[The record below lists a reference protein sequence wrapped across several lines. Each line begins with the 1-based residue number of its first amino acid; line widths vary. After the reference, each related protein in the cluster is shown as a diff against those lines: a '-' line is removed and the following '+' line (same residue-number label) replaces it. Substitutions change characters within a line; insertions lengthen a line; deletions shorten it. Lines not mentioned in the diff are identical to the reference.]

1 MNTFARTTIRLQAQD
16 NAVVAA
22 RPLAAGTV
30 LADEGVRV
38 QQDVPAGH
46 KLAARPLAAG
56 EAVRLGGA
64 VIGVATVDTP
74 AGSWLHGHNLGASE
88 EDGEAAESSAAAVPP
103 ALDEPAFFQGIVRAD
118 GRVATRNC
126 IGVFVVGNCGAI
138 AARKVAEWFTPKR
151 LAAYAN
157 VDGVVPFVHEIG
169 CGMEMTGEPM
179 DLLRRTIAGTL
190 RNPNIAGALVI
201 ALGCE
206 RNNLQGFLDQ
216 EKLERGPMLRTL
228 VMQEVGGTQATID
241 AGIAAVQAMLPAAND
256 VRREPVP
263 ASKLVL
269 GLHASS
275 PDGFSAACAN
285 PALGAAV
292 DLLRRQGG
300 TAIVAGSSD
309 LALAGPSFTARAAMP
324 EVAAQLARRADAWR
338 GYTAGRDTQIN
349 RRARADG
356 AGGGLTTAREQALG
370 NLRCAGSGPVDA
382 VIRYAEAV
390 TGPGLVFMDAPTQEA
405 VAVTGQIASGATL
418 VAMSTGQGSVFGSLM
433 APVVKLASHGALF
446 ERLLDD
452 LDLDGGPVADGA
464 LSVQAMGRAIFERLL
479 CHASGEKTCA
489 EDLGVGE
496 NEFVPWP
503 IGVLA

>member
-1 MNTFARTTIRLQAQD
+1 MNTPARTTIRLHAQD

-22 RPLAAGTV
+22 RALAAGTA
-30 LADEGVRV
+30 LADEGVQV
-38 QQDVPAGH
+38 QQAVPGGH
-46 KLAARPLAAG
+46 KLAARSLRVG
-56 EAVRLGGA
+56 EPIRLGNA
-64 VIGVATVDTP
+64 VIGVAAVDTP
-74 AGSWLHGHNLGASE
+74 AGAWLHSHNVTADVGVGDA
-88 EDGEAAESSAAAVPP
+88 GKAVPAELP
-103 ALDEPAFFQGIVRAD
+103 ALGEPAFFQGIVRCD

-126 IGVFVVGNCGAI
+126 IGVFVVGNCGAT
-138 AARKVAEWFTPKR
+138 AARKVADWFTPKR
-151 LAAYAN
+151 LAAYPH

-179 DLLRRTIAGTL
+179 DLLRRSIAGTL

-228 VMQEVGGTQATID
+228 VMQEIGGTQATIA
-241 AGIAAVQAMLPAAND
+241 AGIAAVQAMLPAAD
-256 VRREPVP
+256 EVRREPVP
-263 ASKLVL
+263 VSTLVV

-292 DLLRRQGG
+292 DLLRRHGG

-309 LALAGPSFTARAAMP
+309 LTLAGAGVMARAATP
-324 EVAAQLARRADAWR
+324 EVRTQLAQRAEAWQA
-338 GYTAGRDTQIN
+338 YTAGRDTQLN

-356 AGGGLTTAREQALG
+356 AGGGLTTAVEKAVG
-370 NLRCAGSGPVDA
+370 NLRCAGTGPVDA
-382 VIRYAEAV
+382 VIRFAEPVAR
-390 TGPGLVFMDAPTQEA
+390 PGLVFMDAPTQEA
-405 VAVTGQIASGATL
+405 VAITGQIASGATL
-418 VAMSTGQGSVFGSLM
+418 VAMSTGQGSVFGSLL

-446 ERLLDD
+446 ERLRDD
-452 LDLDGGPVADGA
+452 LDMDCGPVATGA
-464 LSVQAMGRAIFERLL
+464 LSVDAMGRAIFERLL
-479 CHASGEKTCA
+479 RHASGEKTCA
-489 EDLGVGE
+489 EELGVGD

>member
-1 MNTFARTTIRLQAQD
+1 MNTPTRMTIRLHAQD

-22 RPLAAGTV
+22 RPLAAGMA
-30 LADEGVRV
+30 LADEGIQV

-46 KLAARPLAAG
+46 KLAARPLRAG
-56 EAVRLGGA
+56 EAVRLGDA
-64 VIGVATVDTP
+64 VIGVAAADTL
-74 AGSWLHGHNLGASE
+74 AGVWLHGHNVTAGG
-88 EDGEAAESSAAAVPP
+88 DVEAKSVAAALAPVN
-103 ALDEPAFFQGIVRAD
+103 EPAAFQGIVRAD

-126 IGVFVVGNCGAI
+126 IGVFVVGNCGAT
-138 AARKVAEWFTPKR
+138 AARRVADWFTPKR
-151 LAAYAN
+151 LAAFAN

-179 DLLRRTIAGTL
+179 DLLRRTIAGTI

-216 EKLERGPMLRTL
+216 EKLVRGPMLHTL
-228 VMQEVGGTQATID
+228 VMQDIGGTQATID

-256 VRREPVP
+256 VRRETVPV
-263 ASKLVL
+263 SKLVV
-269 GLHASS
+269 GLHAAS

-285 PALGAAV
+285 LALGAAV
-292 DLLRRQGG
+292 DLLRRHGG
-300 TAIVAGSSD
+300 TALVAGSSD
-309 LALAGPSFTARAAMP
+309 LALAGPGFTARAATP
-324 EVAAQLARRADAWR
+324 DVAEQLAQRAHTWHA
-338 GYTAGRDTQIN
+338 YTTGRDTQIN

-356 AGGGLTTAREQALG
+356 ASGGLTTAAEKALG
-370 NLRCAGSGPVDA
+370 NLRCAGSGTVDG
-382 VIRYAEAV
+382 VIRFADPV
-390 TGPGLVFMDAPTQEA
+390 TASGLVFMDAPTQEA

-418 VAMSTGQGSVFGSLM
+418 VAMTTGQGTVFGSQM
-433 APVVKLASHGALF
+433 VPVVKLASHGALF
-446 ERLLDD
+446 ERMADD
-452 LDLDGGPVADGA
+452 LDMDCQPVVDGTA
-464 LSVQAMGRAIFERLL
+464 SVDEMGRAIFERLL
-479 CHASGEKTCA
+479 RHASGEKTCA